1 MLRVIRRKT
10 EGKIEN
16 SQEPDSDKARRG
28 HELCTMD
35 ASKAGNYL
43 NQVGG
48 EEETRERFFEVD
60 LKDGVKS

>member
-1 MLRVIRRKT
+1 MSYEPWMHPR
-10 EGKIEN
+10 
-16 SQEPDSDKARRG
+16 QE
-28 HELCTMD
+28 T
-35 ASKAGNYL
+35 L